1 MPMEQNTLSNL
12 CLNQREENKMTIY
25 QLKRKIDEWKK
36 YKKDR
41 ATIYD
46 RDLIRLKGLEEIAD
60 NEEYYLQLLKQAE
73 RAANNVIKNASAST
87 SANK

>member
-12 CLNQREENKMTIY
+12 CLSQREENKMTIY

-73 RAANNVIKNASAST
+73 HAANNVIKNASAST